1 MTKKLLK
8 LGTRKSL
15 LAMTQ
20 STWVK
25 NQLEALNSDITIEL
39 VKIITKGDKIL
50 DVPLVKVGGKGLFV
64 KEIEEAL
71 LKKEVDF
78 AVHSLKDVPTK
89 IPDGLEISIFPKRE
103 DAKDAFISNIAP
115 DIQSL
120 KPNAI
125 VGTCSLRRIVQL
137 KAIRPDLTIKSLRGN
152 IDTRLKKLDNNE
164 FDAIILASA
173 GLHRIGLQDRIT
185 SYINTDIMIPA
196 IGQGALAIE
205 FRSNEAYIK
214 EILLKIHDKD
224 TEICVRAERAL
235 LMRLEGGCQAPIGG
249 YAQIS
254 GDELKINAIVGDE
267 NGEKIIKREMTG
279 KISIPEGLGILV
291 AEQILKAGGDEI
303 LKNVYNN
310 AN

>member
-39 VKIITKGDKIL
+39 VQITTKGDKIL
-50 DVPLVKVGGKGLFV
+50 DVPLAKVGGKGLFV

-71 LKKEVDF
+71 LNNDADF
-78 AVHSLKDVPTK
+78 AVHSLKDVPAE
-89 IPDGLEISIFPKRE
+89 IPDGLEVSIFPKRE
-103 DAKDAFISNIAP
+103 DPRDAFISNIAP
-115 DIQSL
+115 NLKSL

-125 VGTCSLRRIVQL
+125 VGTSSLRRIAQL

-173 GLHRIGLQDRIT
+173 GLHRLGFHKRIT
-185 SYINTDIMIPA
+185 SYLNPDIMIPA
-196 IGQGALAIE
+196 IGQGSLAIE
-205 FRSNEAYIK
+205 FRSQDNLIK
-214 EILLKIHDKD
+214 EILLKIHDKN

-235 LMRLEGGCQAPIGG
+235 LKRLEGGCQVPIGG
-249 YAQIS
+249 YAQIL
-254 GDELKINAIVGDE
+254 GEELIMTGIVGDE
-267 NGEKIIKREMTG
+267 NGEKIIKSG
-279 KISIPEGLGILV
+279 INGNISDPEGLGISI
-291 AEQILKAGGDEI
+291 AEEILKSGGEEI
-303 LKNVYNN
+303 LKNVYNS
-310 AN
+310 AK